1 MTTSTKLLVSL
12 LVFSGVTIT
21 LLSGQLLV
29 FRRQTD
35 NLDRAN
41 FIEDPTTE
49 KLFPSPT
56 ISSKSDGYKQGSV
69 KSATKSKTQ
78 PPQNYDPIIECQ
90 GSGNCEGRSIWIKD
104 SACRLNICCESPPGD
119 WKIMSRSDCDRRQM
133 SEFSKRHKDEEQLIV
148 SPVPTAVVPNLAA
161 ICASAKEVQ
170 KTKIV
175 ADAIKVVREFYLR
188 EDNIDYVIKK
198 LILQEFTTISE
209 IWMSRVEAESEKYC
223 LEHNGDMSG
232 FTLPPFPDLGRLF

>member
-1 MTTSTKLLVSL
+1 MCYRGISIDYGIDMTTSTKLLVSL

-49 KLFPSPT
+49 NFFLLRQYPQNPMVTNKVQLNLRPN
-56 ISSKSDGYKQGSV
+56 QRLNLR
-69 KSATKSKTQ
+69 
-78 PPQNYDPIIECQ
+78 QNYDPIIECQ

-170 KTKIV
+170 KLKL
-175 ADAIKVVREFYLR
+175 LR
-188 EDNIDYVIKK
+188 M
-198 LILQEFTTISE
+198 LL
-209 IWMSRVEAESEKYC
+209 R
-223 LEHNGDMSG
+223 
-232 FTLPPFPDLGRLF
+232 